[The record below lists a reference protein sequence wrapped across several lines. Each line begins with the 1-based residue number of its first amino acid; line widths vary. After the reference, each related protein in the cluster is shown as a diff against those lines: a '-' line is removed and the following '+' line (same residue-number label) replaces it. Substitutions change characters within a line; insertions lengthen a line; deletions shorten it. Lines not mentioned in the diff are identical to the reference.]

1 MAVFPDF
8 HLVSYALAWQS
19 GNRGDAE
26 GAADENREIPPQTKP
41 PPKKESAPVEEPGR

>member
-1 MAVFPDF
+1 MAGFPDF
-8 HLVSYALAWQS
+8 HLVRYALAWQS